1 MPISFKLQN
10 VLLYVDDHAAKH
22 PELYY
27 RTAAGSASVDA
38 EAGALV
44 CSAPIDFLT
53 YLNGLSIGK
62 WRRYAGIRN
71 PVLHIELAG
80 AGDLRIEGIPVST
93 PIDPDAKPSGLDPER
108 TVICSH
114 EFSGTLQAPAVLD
127 VAVAA
132 DDMDLI
138 GFAIEPSRGDAVSIA
153 HAWWSCEVDPSEVN
167 EVRLAIATT
176 TFKKEAYI
184 TAEHRPC
191 PAGRSCRGCAHHGQ
205 FPYVRGR

>member
-62 WRRYAGIRN
+62 WLRYAGIRN
-71 PVLHIELAG
+71 PALHIELAG
-80 AGDLRIEGIPVST
+80 AGDLRIEGIPAST
-93 PIDPDAKPSGLDPER
+93 PIVPDAKPSGPDPER

-114 EFSGTLQAPAVLD
+114 EFSGTL
-127 VAVAA
+127 
-132 DDMDLI
+132 
-138 GFAIEPSRGDAVSIA
+138 
-153 HAWWSCEVDPSEVN
+153 
-167 EVRLAIATT
+167 
-176 TFKKEAYI
+176 
-184 TAEHRPC
+184 
-191 PAGRSCRGCAHHGQ
+191 
-205 FPYVRGR
+205 